1 MAINC
6 PFTLTEGFDELNTRT
21 PLLVTRGGVLYL
33 TYKKH
38 AFDKSHYRFQERRC
52 AMKKLVVLIILGAAG
67 FVAYNYFTSGEIS
80 LMPST
85 SQSPEEQELKKLEKA
100 FQEAKNQ
107 YLQGS
112 RGASL
117 VGIDTPADVVG
128 AIREITRVEREV
140 IALKARMT
148 SGKAKVK
155 AEKLLIE
162 IRAFMKLHG

>member
-1 MAINC
+1 
-6 PFTLTEGFDELNTRT
+6 
-21 PLLVTRGGVLYL
+21 
-33 TYKKH
+33 
-38 AFDKSHYRFQERRC
+38 
-52 AMKKLVVLIILGAAG
+52 MKKLIVLIILGAAG

-80 LMPST
+80 LIPST

-107 YLQGS
+107 YMQGS

-140 IALKARMT
+140 IALKTRMK

-162 IRAFMKLHG
+162 IRGFLRVHG